1 MARRNNQVE
10 QEILEDDFLEDEQTP
25 TEEWMN
31 EEEFDNFRR
40 ETQSRSGNISQAQK
54 VAKRYWWFGV
64 PALQAGITW

>member
-40 ETQSRSGNISQAQK
+40 ETQSRSGNIS
-54 VAKRYWWFGV
+54 
-64 PALQAGITW
+64 